1 MWLCRHRGRLRCRG
15 RLRRTLLGEA
25 PRGEQLALFLR
36 HPQRPVSWKPT
47 VSGGTA
53 ESPLWWKK
61 IVTLSLSP
69 LSCVF
74 RSNFGLPCASSQTLT
89 RCPISFRHPVF
100 TRLLP
105 SFLSIRS
112 RRILDFP
119 LRSQGERT
127 IKAEAL
133 QACTGTILLVLNV
146 EDKTGSIFKSNSQEP
161 KCVRCCSRF
170 LKTLLPTFLSPCPF
184 RPVALSP
191 QVP

>member
-25 PRGEQLALFLR
+25 PWGEQLALFLR
-36 HPQRPVSWKPT
+36 HPQRLVSSETYSLRGHCRKSAL
-47 VSGGTA
+47 VEKDCNA
-53 ESPLWWKK
+53 
-61 IVTLSLSP
+61 LSLSSFVCVTFELWSP
-69 LSCVF
+69 L
-74 RSNFGLPCASSQTLT
+74 RELSNTHALSNLFPPPGFHSS
-89 RCPISFRHPVF
+89 
-100 TRLLP
+100 P

-112 RRILDFP
+112 RRILNFP
-119 LRSQGERT
+119 PHSQGERT

-161 KCVRCCSRF
+161 QCVRCCSRF
-170 LKTLLPTFLSPCPF
+170 SKTLLPTFLSPCPF